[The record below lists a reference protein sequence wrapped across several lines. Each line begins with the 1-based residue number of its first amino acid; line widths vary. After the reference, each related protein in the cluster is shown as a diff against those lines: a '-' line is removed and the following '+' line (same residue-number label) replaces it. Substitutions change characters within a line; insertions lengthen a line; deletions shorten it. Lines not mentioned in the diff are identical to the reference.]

1 MLLDARLTGRSSSES
16 SESSSSSLVSSPSS
30 SKSVF
35 PPGLSAHRCSK
46 SPPDQ
51 KLSSASFCSLR
62 FADSLSSSTVVG
74 FVFSSSSSLSSP
86 SPVSTTTTSLG
97 EATKE
102 RFPPP
107 RFAAADV
114 VRTAAHRPETLG
126 GVRLLHS
133 RRRYVPI
140 PMFATIIS
148 RRRRRRCIVIIIVKG
163 VLVAHRRDKD
173 EDKDFTRFQLYFML
187 TYFF

>member
-1 MLLDARLTGRSSSES
+1 M
-16 SESSSSSLVSSPSS
+16 SSPSS

-74 FVFSSSSSLSSP
+74 FVFL
-86 SPVSTTTTSLG
+86 VVVAIVTVTGFDDDDEDG

-140 PMFATIIS
+140 PMFATRIS

-163 VLVAHRRDKD
+163 VLVAHRRDTKTTTKTLRVS
-173 EDKDFTRFQLYFML
+173 ELYFML
-187 TYFF
+187 TRIF

>member
-1 MLLDARLTGRSSSES
+1 M
-16 SESSSSSLVSSPSS
+16 SSPSS

-97 EATKE
+97 EAATKE

-114 VRTAAHRPETLG
+114 VRTAAHRPGRNSRWCSSPPLSTTIRSDTDVCDENIAKTTTA
-126 GVRLLHS
+126 LHRRYNRQRSS
-133 RRRYVPI
+133 RRASKRPTTTKTTTKTLRVY
-140 PMFATIIS
+140 
-148 RRRRRRCIVIIIVKG
+148 
-163 VLVAHRRDKD
+163 
-173 EDKDFTRFQLYFML
+173 E
-187 TYFF
+187 